1 MVNAWPTANKDK
13 FLRSL
18 AVALAFAPEAQRV
31 RMAADALEGLTE
43 EELGDVVQIPG
54 AYEQKR
60 LAAMEENA
68 SKIRE
73 LDRK

>member
-1 MVNAWPTANKDK
+1 
-13 FLRSL
+13 
-18 AVALAFAPEAQRV
+18 
-31 RMAADALEGLTE
+31 MAADALEGLTE
-43 EELGDVVQIPG
+43 EELGDVVQNPG